1 MNSGVF
7 PSIWRFFGLVAV
19 QVLLLKQIG
28 LSIDSA
34 YFNVLLYPL
43 FILFLPLQ
51 LSPNFMVLLGFAV
64 GMAVDIFYASP
75 GVHASAGAFSGFARS
90 YIVGAFAPK
99 GGYTSKEPVFTPAY
113 VTWQTFIQGSAVFFF
128 FHLFWFFSVD
138 AFTFVFFNS
147 IILKTMVSWGLTMVF
162 VLLYAAMFN
171 PKN

>member
-43 FILFLPLQ
+43 FILLLPLQ

-64 GMAVDIFYASP
+64 GMAVDIFSGAAAACGQSK
-75 GVHASAGAFSGFARS
+75 HDRAGRAHRYGDR
-90 YIVGAFAPK
+90 
-99 GGYTSKEPVFTPAY
+99 T
-113 VTWQTFIQGSAVFFF
+113 
-128 FHLFWFFSVD
+128 
-138 AFTFVFFNS
+138 
-147 IILKTMVSWGLTMVF
+147 
-162 VLLYAAMFN
+162 
-171 PKN
+171 